1 MSSVVYQAGQ
11 APFLEPT
18 PDTITNS
25 SAPPLRALDQITG
38 SRVGMM
44 LFIAFALRAFVITL
58 VLILRLCFASC
69 ASSPAPKTK
78 KA

>member
-18 PDTITNS
+18 LTNS
-25 SAPPLRALDQITG
+25 SAPEIRALDWMTG
-38 SRVGMM
+38 SRVGM
-44 LFIAFALRAFVITL
+44 LLLIAFALRALVITL
-58 VLILRLCFASC
+58 VLILRLCCVSC
-69 ASSPAPKTK
+69 GPAPKTK